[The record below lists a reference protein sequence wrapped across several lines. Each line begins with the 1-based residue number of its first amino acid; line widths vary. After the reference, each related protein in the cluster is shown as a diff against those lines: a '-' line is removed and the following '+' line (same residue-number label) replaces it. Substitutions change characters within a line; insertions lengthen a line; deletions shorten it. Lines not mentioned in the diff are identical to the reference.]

1 MTDRGGRK
9 THLFWNKF
17 WNLHHSY
24 SEVTQPCTSS
34 GAGFQV
40 DGKGF
45 PSGGKEHPSRG
56 RAWRKVKFVM
66 RIISE
71 QKARRP
77 GKNLGWSSRIM
88 GLTRVLVGILFL
100 ALLYNPVPILG
111 VTFPGSYSVTLAWN
125 PSLSTNIVSYNVYC
139 GLASGSYDSVE
150 SVTGTNVTITGLAA
164 GTIYYFTATAV
175 DALGVESPFSNE
187 AIYTTGVPTVQICT
201 APAGQ
206 FGLTVSG
213 LIGQTYDIE
222 ATQDLVTWTIIGTVT
237 LDASGSSGFTDTN
250 AACFPQRF
258 YRTHE
263 TP

>member
-1 MTDRGGRK
+1 MQFILK
-9 THLFWNKF
+9 
-17 WNLHHSY
+17 
-24 SEVTQPCTSS
+24 Q
-34 GAGFQV
+34 
-40 DGKGF
+40 
-45 PSGGKEHPSRG
+45 
-56 RAWRKVKFVM
+56 RAK
-66 RIISE
+66 
-71 QKARRP
+71 QP
-77 GKNLGWSSRIM
+77 GKILGWSSRIM

-100 ALLYNPVPILG
+100 GLFYNPVQAFSVIL
-111 VTFPGSYSVTLAWN
+111 PGSYSVTLAWN
-125 PSLSTNIVSYNVYC
+125 PSPSTNVVGYNVYC
-139 GLASGSYDSVE
+139 GLASGDYDSVE

-164 GTIYYFTATAV
+164 GTTYYFAATAV

-187 AIYTTGVPTVQICT
+187 TRYTTGVPTVQICA

-222 ATQDLVTWTIIGTVT
+222 ATQDLVTWTVIGTVT

-258 YRTHE
+258 YRTAE